1 MGKIINVGN
10 WLPAMQR
17 KASDVV
23 LQGELKK
30 LREKLASRGDCRDEV
45 KLVKEIEILVTN
57 SSKIWD
63 SKPLS
68 HNHKPD
74 RKK

>member
-1 MGKIINVGN
+1 MR
-10 WLPAMQR
+10 R
-17 KASDVV
+17 KATDVV
-23 LQGELKK
+23 LSSELKK
-30 LREKLASRGDCRDEV
+30 LRLQLEERKDCKDEV
-45 KLVKEIEILVTN
+45 ATVKKIELILIN